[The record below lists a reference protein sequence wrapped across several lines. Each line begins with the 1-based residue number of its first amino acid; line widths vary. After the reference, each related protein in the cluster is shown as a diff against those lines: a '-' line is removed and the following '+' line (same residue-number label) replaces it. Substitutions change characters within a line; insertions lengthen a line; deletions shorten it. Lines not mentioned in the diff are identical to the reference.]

1 MSFRNFLLL
10 YFLANSDKTT
20 LYEIHGIPEIPELTE
35 ETSSNSYGL
44 SQSHGQPPR
53 GPEQG
58 DGQGQQ
64 FILDKYVDDPGKI
77 TIR

>member
-10 YFLANSDKTT
+10 YFLANNDKTT
-20 LYEIHGIPEIPELTE
+20 LYEIHGIPELTD
-35 ETSSNSYGL
+35 ETSSNSYGV

-58 DGQGQQ
+58 DGQRKQ
-64 FILDKYVDDPGKI
+64 FIMDKYVDDRGKI
-77 TIR
+77 IIT